1 MVERRVAVLRADA
14 SDLIGVGHV
23 MRSLALGEAL
33 LDAGFDVVLATVD
46 LPAGMREEARK
57 CGITVVDLQ
66 CVPFG
71 AADGLA
77 TLSLNS
83 AVLVID
89 GYKFEQ
95 GFFEIL
101 EKGSNSFVVIDDNV
115 ETKALAPS
123 VVINQN
129 PHATAEMY
137 AHLSGNPRLL
147 LGLQYALLRREVRE
161 VAKLSVAP
169 VAKKVFISM
178 GGSDFLKLTSPIV
191 DGLKDLD
198 IEICVAIGPTNSQRQ
213 QIKETVRSIPW
224 ARVILQ
230 ADYIT
235 ELASSSLAILAAGSS
250 LWEAAALGIPSIG
263 LIVADNQSESAR
275 TAEGIAFTRAID
287 CRDNFDVNTVVSE
300 ARNCLLGKIIPMRE
314 SALNAQVGDSG
325 KGTSTVLSTLTLNRG
340 GMNG

>member
-1 MVERRVAVLRADA
+1 MIERKVAVLRADA

-33 LDAGFDVVLATVD
+33 LDAGFDVVLPSVD
-46 LPAGMREEARK
+46 LPAGMREEAHK

-66 CVPFG
+66 CEPFG
-71 AADGLA
+71 SDDALA
-77 TLSLNS
+77 TLSFNG

-89 GYKFEQ
+89 GYKFERE
-95 GFFEIL
+95 FFEIL
-101 EKGSNSFVVIDDNV
+101 ENRATHFAVIDDNV

-137 AHLSGNPRLL
+137 AHLSGNPKLL

-161 VAKLSVAP
+161 AAKQTKSTIAG
-169 VAKKVFISM
+169 KVFVAM

-198 IEICVAIGPTNSQRQ
+198 IAICVAIGPTNSQRQ
-213 QIKETVRSIPW
+213 QIEETVKSIPQ
-224 ARVILQ
+224 ARMILQ
-230 ADYIT
+230 ADYIM

-250 LWEAAALGIPSIG
+250 LWEAAALGVPSIG
-263 LIVADNQSESAR
+263 LIVADNQSGAAQAFLNNGLMDLFDGRNGVQIEQIAESVETNLAH
-275 TAEGIAFTRAID
+275 AQKNSEHLAVIGEGADLVAHKLTID
-287 CRDNFDVNTVVSE
+287 Q
-300 ARNCLLGKIIPMRE
+300 G
-314 SALNAQVGDSG
+314 
-325 KGTSTVLSTLTLNRG
+325 
-340 GMNG
+340 

>member
-1 MVERRVAVLRADA
+1 MVDRKVAVLRADA
-14 SDLIGVGHV
+14 SGLIGVGHV

-46 LPAGMREEARK
+46 LPVGMREEARK
-57 CGITVVDLQ
+57 CGITVVDLP

-71 AADGLA
+71 AADAIA
-77 TLSLNS
+77 TLALNGT
-83 AVLVID
+83 VLVID
-89 GYKFEQ
+89 GYLFERE
-95 GFFEIL
+95 FFAEF
-101 EKGSNSFVVIDDNV
+101 ENRATNFVVIDDNV

-129 PHATAEMY
+129 PHANPEMY
-137 AHLSGNPRLL
+137 AHLSGNPNLL

-161 VAKLSVAP
+161 ATKLSVVP
-169 VAKKVFISM
+169 VAGKVFVAM

-198 IEICVAIGPTNSQRQ
+198 IEICVAVGPTNNQRQ
-213 QIKETVRSIPW
+213 QIEETVSSVPR

-250 LWEAAALGIPSIG
+250 LWEAAALGVPSIG
-263 LIVADNQSESAR
+263 LIVADNQIGASVGAEHCGISISRDVRSGLYNESIVSNVKNLLTMTNGALAKMATATRSEVDEFGSMR
-275 TAEGIAFTRAID
+275 VLQAIGP
-287 CRDNFDVNTVVSE
+287 NS
-300 ARNCLLGKIIPMRE
+300 
-314 SALNAQVGDSG
+314 
-325 KGTSTVLSTLTLNRG
+325 
-340 GMNG
+340 

>member
-1 MVERRVAVLRADA
+1 MVERKVAVLRADA

-33 LDAGFDVVLATVD
+33 LDAGFDVTLASVD

-57 CGITVVDLQ
+57 CGVTVVDLQ
-66 CVPFG
+66 CAPFG
-71 AADGLA
+71 SDDALA
-77 TLSLNS
+77 TLLLNG

-89 GYKFEQ
+89 GYKFERE
-95 GFFEIL
+95 FFEIL
-101 EKGSNSFVVIDDNV
+101 ENQATHFAVIDDNV

-137 AHLSGNPRLL
+137 AHLLGEPQIL
-147 LGLQYALLRREVRE
+147 LGLQYALLRREVL
-161 VAKLSVAP
+161 AA
-169 VAKKVFISM
+169 AKKTKSTIVGKVFVAM
-178 GGSDFLKLTSPIV
+178 GGSDFLQLTSPIV

-198 IEICVAIGPTNSQRQ
+198 IEICVAIGPTNSQPQ
-213 QIKETVRSIPW
+213 QIEETVSSILR

-250 LWEAAALGIPSIG
+250 LWEAAALGVPSIG
-263 LIVADNQSESAR
+263 LIVADNQMNA
-275 TAEGIAFTRAID
+275 AQAMLNNGLLDAID
-287 CRDNFDVNTVVSE
+287 CREGVQFEQIIESVVMNLVHAQKNSAHHSVIGQGVE
-300 ARNCLLGKIIPMRE
+300 NIIRELQLFGKPRF
-314 SALNAQVGDSG
+314 
-325 KGTSTVLSTLTLNRG
+325 
-340 GMNG
+340 

>member
-1 MVERRVAVLRADA
+1 MVERKVAVLRADA

-33 LDAGFDVVLATVD
+33 LDAGFDVALASVD
-46 LPAGMREEARK
+46 LPAGMREEAHK

-71 AADGLA
+71 AADALA
-77 TLSLNS
+77 TLSLNG

-89 GYKFEQ
+89 GYKFERE
-95 GFFEIL
+95 FFEIL
-101 EKGSNSFVVIDDNV
+101 ENQATHFAVIDDNV

-129 PHATAEMY
+129 PHATPGMY
-137 AHLSGNPRLL
+137 AHMSGAPQLL

-161 VAKLSVAP
+161 ATKQSINP
-169 VAKKVFISM
+169 VARKVFVAM
-178 GGSDFLKLTSPIV
+178 GGSDFLKLTAPIV

-213 QIKETVRSIPW
+213 QIEETVKSIPQ
-224 ARVILQ
+224 ARVIAQ
-230 ADYIT
+230 VDYIT

-250 LWEAAALGIPSIG
+250 MWEAAALGVPSIG
-263 LIVADNQSESAR
+263 LIIADNQSGA
-275 TAEGIAFTRAID
+275 AQAFLNTGLLDAID
-287 CRDNFDVNTVVSE
+287 CREGVQFEQITESVVVSLTHAQKNSE
-300 ARNCLLGKIIPMRE
+300 HLAAIGLGVENVIRE
-314 SALNAQVGDSG
+314 LQLFG
-325 KGTSTVLSTLTLNRG
+325 KPRF
-340 GMNG
+340 

>member
-1 MVERRVAVLRADA
+1 MVERKVAVLRADA

-33 LDAGFDVVLATVD
+33 LDANFDVMLATVD

-57 CGITVVDLQ
+57 CGITVVDLK

-71 AADGLA
+71 AADASA
-77 TLSLNS
+77 TLSLNG

-89 GYKFEQ
+89 GYKFERE
-95 GFFEIL
+95 FFEIL
-101 EKGSNSFVVIDDNV
+101 ENRATHFVVIDDNV

-129 PHATAEMY
+129 PHAIAEMY
-137 AHLSGNPRLL
+137 AHLLGTPQLL

-161 VAKLSVAP
+161 ATKQSINP
-169 VAKKVFISM
+169 VAGKVFVAM
-178 GGSDFLKLTSPIV
+178 GGSDFLQLTSPIV

-213 QIKETVRSIPW
+213 QIEETVKSIPQ
-224 ARVILQ
+224 ARMILQ

-250 LWEAAALGIPSIG
+250 LWEAAALGVPSIG
-263 LIVADNQSESAR
+263 LIVANNQIGASVGAEHCGISISLDVRNGLHNESIVSNVEDLLT
-275 TAEGIAFTRAID
+275 TANGTLAKMTTATRSKVDEFGSMRVLQAIGP
-287 CRDNFDVNTVVSE
+287 NS
-300 ARNCLLGKIIPMRE
+300 
-314 SALNAQVGDSG
+314 
-325 KGTSTVLSTLTLNRG
+325 
-340 GMNG
+340 

>member
-1 MVERRVAVLRADA
+1 MVERKVAVLRADA

-23 MRSLALGEAL
+23 MRSLALGETL

-57 CGITVVDLQ
+57 CGITVVDLP

-71 AADGLA
+71 AADALA

-89 GYKFEQ
+89 GYLFDRE
-95 GFFEIL
+95 FFEIL
-101 EKGSNSFVVIDDNV
+101 ENRATDFVVIDDNV

-137 AHLSGNPRLL
+137 AHLSGNSKLL

-161 VAKLSVAP
+161 ATKQSINP
-169 VAKKVFISM
+169 VVRKVFVAM
-178 GGSDFLKLTSPIV
+178 GGSDFLNLTEPIV
-191 DGLKDLD
+191 RALRDLD
-198 IEICVAIGPTNSQRQ
+198 IELCVAVGPTNSQRK
-213 QIKETVRSIPW
+213 QIEDVVQSLPR

-235 ELASSSLAILAAGSS
+235 ELATSSLAILAAGSS
-250 LWEAAALGIPSIG
+250 LWEAAALGVPSIG
-263 LIVADNQSESAR
+263 LIVADNQIGASVGAEHCGISISLDVRNGLHNESIVSNVENLLTMTSGALAKMV
-275 TAEGIAFTRAID
+275 TATKSVVNEFGSMRVLQAIGP
-287 CRDNFDVNTVVSE
+287 NS
-300 ARNCLLGKIIPMRE
+300 
-314 SALNAQVGDSG
+314 
-325 KGTSTVLSTLTLNRG
+325 
-340 GMNG
+340 

>member
-1 MVERRVAVLRADA
+1 MVERKVAVLRADA

-33 LDAGFDVVLATVD
+33 LDAGFDVVLASVD

-66 CVPFG
+66 CEPFG
-71 AADGLA
+71 SDDAIA
-77 TLSLNS
+77 TLALNG

-89 GYKFEQ
+89 GYKFERE
-95 GFFEIL
+95 FFEIL
-101 EKGSNSFVVIDDNV
+101 ENRATNFAVIDDNV

-129 PHATAEMY
+129 PHATTEMY
-137 AHLSGNPRLL
+137 VHLSGNPKLL

-161 VAKLSVAP
+161 ATKLSVVP
-169 VAKKVFISM
+169 VAGKVFVAM
-178 GGSDFLKLTSPIV
+178 GGSDFLNLTGLIV

-198 IEICVAIGPTNSQRQ
+198 IEICVAVGPTNSQRQ
-213 QIKETVRSIPW
+213 QIEETVSSIPR

-230 ADYIT
+230 ADYIM
-235 ELASSSLAILAAGSS
+235 ELASSSVAILAAGSS
-250 LWEAAALGIPSIG
+250 LWEAAALGVPSIG

-275 TAEGIAFTRAID
+275 AADLQLLMPVIDARTKLNLELLLDSTINALSAGDRKIHNFESIVHGTNITAKLLSQ
-287 CRDNFDVNTVVSE
+287 VVAE
-300 ARNCLLGKIIPMRE
+300 LF
-314 SALNAQVGDSG
+314 
-325 KGTSTVLSTLTLNRG
+325 
-340 GMNG
+340 

>member
-1 MVERRVAVLRADA
+1 MVERKVAVLRADA

-46 LPAGMREEARK
+46 LPVGMREEARK
-57 CGITVVDLQ
+57 CGITIVDLQ

-71 AADGLA
+71 AADASA
-77 TLSLNS
+77 TLSLNGS
-83 AVLVID
+83 VLVID
-89 GYKFEQ
+89 GYKFERE
-95 GFFEIL
+95 FFAEL
-101 EKGSNSFVVIDDNV
+101 ENRATNFVVIDDNV

-129 PHATAEMY
+129 PHATPEMY
-137 AHLSGNPRLL
+137 AHLLGNPKLL

-161 VAKLSVAP
+161 ATKLSVVP
-169 VAKKVFISM
+169 VVGKVFVAM
-178 GGSDFLKLTSPIV
+178 GGSDFLQLTSPIV
-191 DGLKDLD
+191 DGLKNLD

-213 QIKETVRSIPW
+213 QIEEKVKSIPR

-230 ADYIT
+230 VNYIT

-250 LWEAAALGIPSIG
+250 LWEAAALGVPSIG
-263 LIVADNQSESAR
+263 LIVVDNQSESAW
-275 TAEGIAFTRAID
+275 TAEGIAFTCAID

-300 ARNCLLGKIIPMRE
+300 ARNCLLAKIISMRE

-325 KGTSTVLSTLTLNRG
+325 KGTSTVLSTLTSNRG

>member
-1 MVERRVAVLRADA
+1 MVERKVAVLRADA

-33 LDAGFDVVLATVD
+33 LDADFDVVLATVD

-71 AADGLA
+71 SEDALA
-77 TLSLNS
+77 TLSLNG

-89 GYKFEQ
+89 GYKFERE
-95 GFFEIL
+95 FFGIL
-101 EKGSNSFVVIDDNV
+101 ENQATHFSVIDDNV
-115 ETKALAPS
+115 ETKALVPS

-129 PHATAEMY
+129 PHATPEMY
-137 AHLSGNPRLL
+137 AHMSGTPQLL

-161 VAKLSVAP
+161 ATKQSISLVAG
-169 VAKKVFISM
+169 KVFVAM
-178 GGSDFLKLTSPIV
+178 GGSDFLKLTAPIV

-213 QIKETVRSIPW
+213 QIEESVKLIPR
-224 ARVILQ
+224 ARVIRQ
-230 ADYIT
+230 ADYIN

-250 LWEAAALGIPSIG
+250 LWEAAALGVPSIG
-263 LIVADNQSESAR
+263 LIVADNQIGASVGAEHCGISISLDVRNGLHNESIVSNVEDLLTTANGTLAKMTTATRSEVDEFGSMR
-275 TAEGIAFTRAID
+275 VLQAIGPK
-287 CRDNFDVNTVVSE
+287 
-300 ARNCLLGKIIPMRE
+300 A
-314 SALNAQVGDSG
+314 
-325 KGTSTVLSTLTLNRG
+325 
-340 GMNG
+340 

>member
-1 MVERRVAVLRADA
+1 MVERKVAVLRADA

-57 CGITVVDLQ
+57 CGITVVDFQ

-71 AADGLA
+71 SDDALA
-77 TLSLNS
+77 TLSLNG

-89 GYKFEQ
+89 GYKFERE
-95 GFFEIL
+95 FFEIL
-101 EKGSNSFVVIDDNV
+101 ENQATHFAVIDDNV

-129 PHATAEMY
+129 PHATPEMY
-137 AHLSGNPRLL
+137 THLSGTPQLL
-147 LGLQYALLRREVRE
+147 LGLQYALLRREVRAA
-161 VAKLSVAP
+161 AKQ
-169 VAKKVFISM
+169 AKSTIVGKVFVAM
-178 GGSDFLKLTSPIV
+178 GGSDFLKLTAPIV

-213 QIKETVRSIPW
+213 QIEETVKSIPR
-224 ARVILQ
+224 ARVIIQ

-250 LWEAAALGIPSIG
+250 LWEAAALGVPSIG
-263 LIVADNQSESAR
+263 LVVADNQIGASVGAEHYGISISVDVRNGLHNESIVSNIENLLTAANSDLAKMATATRSEVDEFGSMR
-275 TAEGIAFTRAID
+275 VLQAIGP
-287 CRDNFDVNTVVSE
+287 NS
-300 ARNCLLGKIIPMRE
+300 
-314 SALNAQVGDSG
+314 
-325 KGTSTVLSTLTLNRG
+325 
-340 GMNG
+340 